1 MKRIIHI
8 VGAIVLLLAGF
19 IYLNNADWLTGAP
32 EGGPTLLAH
41 RGLAQTFDL
50 DGVTDDSCTA
60 TRIHAPTH
68 PYLENTVAS
77 MAAAFRAGADI
88 EFDIHPTTDYARAHA
103 RRAQGARYWLR
114 LHRRRRHDLSVS
126 RH

>member
-50 DGVTDDSCTA
+50 DGVWTN
-60 TRIHAPTH
+60 RIDRIGM
-68 PYLENTVAS
+68 LI
-77 MAAAFRAGADI
+77 R
-88 EFDIHPTTDYARAHA
+88 
-103 RRAQGARYWLR
+103 
-114 LHRRRRHDLSVS
+114 S